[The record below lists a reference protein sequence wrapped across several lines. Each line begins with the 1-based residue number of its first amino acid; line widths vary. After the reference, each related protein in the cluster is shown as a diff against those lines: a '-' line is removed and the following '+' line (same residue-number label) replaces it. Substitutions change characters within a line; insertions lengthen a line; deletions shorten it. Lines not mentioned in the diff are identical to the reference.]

1 MKSRNVCARHGDLGI
16 LGSPSM
22 SSPSSRVAR
31 LTWGGLVG
39 LALAGLGCGD
49 TETKTEVVY
58 TPYDG
63 PPAYPNQR
71 PAYPMPDGDLGVT
84 SDNGSDTLTL
94 IDLTTGE
101 LLGSVPVGRDPVDND
116 GPHHVGMNRALG
128 VAVVALAYP
137 APAIAVGPH
146 AAHGSSN
153 RAGYVQ
159 KLSLPDFAP
168 QGEVRVDT
176 NPGDI
181 VLSQDGSRAVV
192 SHFELQKAVSG
203 TTLAEKRS
211 NLAVIDVAAMTP
223 QHSPAATRILTCVA
237 PHGMLLSEPDGATA
251 YVACYGE
258 DAIAIVDTADP
269 SAAVT
274 YVSVGPGAGAPGSP
288 TYGPYALAMNRGRS
302 VAAVSS
308 TLNRDV
314 RFLDLATET
323 MTALAIPT
331 LGAPF
336 FGVYGPGDAK
346 LYIPTQAPDE
356 LLVADPSTGIVS
368 QSIPLGP
375 LGCVLPHE
383 LVFSTDD
390 STLYVVCEGVHGV
403 AVEEPG
409 RVLALDPESLEL
421 KQSWIAGIYPDRL
434 LVLPAP

>member
-1 MKSRNVCARHGDLGI
+1 MKSRNLCARQGDPRL
-16 LGSPSM
+16 LRFCAMSPRT
-22 SSPSSRVAR
+22 SRSALFVGAA
-31 LTWGGLVG
+31 LV
-39 LALAGLGCGD
+39 ALAALGCGD
-49 TETKTEVVY
+49 TETRTEVVY

-63 PPAYPNQR
+63 PAAYPNQR
-71 PAYPMPDGDLGVT
+71 PEYPLPDGDLGVT

-94 IDLTTGE
+94 IDFTSGQ

-116 GPHHVGMNRALG
+116 GPHHIGMNRALG
-128 VAVVALAYP
+128 IAVVALAYP
-137 APAIAVGPH
+137 APAIATGPH

-176 NPGDI
+176 NPGDV
-181 VLSQDGSRAVV
+181 VLSVDGSRAVV

-211 NLAVIDVAAMTP
+211 NLAIIDVASMTP
-223 QHSPAATRILTCVA
+223 AHSPAATRILTCVA
-237 PHGMLLSEPDGATA
+237 PHGLLLSEPDGATA

-258 DAIAIVDTADP
+258 DAVAVVDTTDAN
-269 SAAVT
+269 AAVT
-274 YVSVGPGAGAPGSP
+274 YVPVGPGAGAPGSP
-288 TYGPYALAMNRGRS
+288 TYGPYALAMNRARTF
-302 VAAVSS
+302 AAVSS

-314 RFLDLATET
+314 RFFDVSART
-323 MTALAIPT
+323 MTGVAIPT

-336 FGVYGPGDAK
+336 FGAYGPSDDK

-356 LLVADPSTGIVS
+356 LLVADPETGIVS
-368 QSIPLGP
+368 QSLPLGP
-375 LGCVLPHE
+375 LGCILPHE
-383 LVFSTDD
+383 LVFSSDNA
-390 STLYVVCEGVHGV
+390 TLYVVCEGKHGV
-403 AVEEPG
+403 VDEEPG

-421 KQSWIAGIYPDRL
+421 RQSFIAGIYPDRL